1 MSDHRDEQTYS
12 IIGAAMKVHRELGC
26 GFLEAVY
33 QESLEIELTK
43 QRIPFERQKHIS
55 VYYDGRELKTFYI
68 ADFIVYG
75 DVIVEL
81 KATADLTGK
90 DKAQVLNYLKATGFS
105 KALLVNFGKESLQFE
120 RIVYFRK

>member
-1 MSDHRDEQTYS
+1 MSEKRDEQTYS

-43 QRIPFERQKHIS
+43 QGVPFERQKHLA
-55 VYYDGRELKTFYI
+55 VYYAGQELKTFYI
-68 ADFIVYG
+68 ADFVIYG
-75 DVIVEL
+75 EVIVEL

-90 DKAQVLNYLKATGFS
+90 DKAQVLNYLKATGLS